1 MKVVE
6 HCQPPAVDHGG
17 AERRTPPLLT
27 AEVDDSLAE
36 AAGRMQWHAVGA
48 LPVYERHALVG
59 IVTERDVT
67 AAVADGIDPLATP
80 VSAYM
85 TPSPATVRPDDDL
98 VVAVRRMAEL
108 GVRHLPVLEEGRLVG
123 MLSMR
128 DLLGLGLAGTVPENQ
143 G

>member
-1 MKVVE
+1 MKV
-6 HCQPPAVDHGG
+6 
-17 AERRTPPLLT
+17 AERSRPVLITAGADEPLADA
-27 AEVDDSLAE
+27 AE
-36 AAGRMQWHAVGA
+36 RMRWYAVGA
-48 LPVYERHALVG
+48 LPVYEHHALVG

-67 AAVADGIDPLATP
+67 AAVADGVDPAATP
-80 VSAYM
+80 VSACM

-128 DLLGLGLAGTVPENQ
+128 DLLGLGLAGTVPEKQ